1 MTRNPRKCSYLCC
14 PLQRASLLESLS
26 SLALPRSEMALLQPS
41 ASIGTSKKTRKQ
53 VLREALR
60 QKQLR
65 TGDVSE
71 KHVGG
76 VDVTQGATRGAEDST
91 LSGTSWRRKK
101 RKQRKLKVE
110 KVMLDPK
117 PPGPPTPPLSASDAS
132 GNEGST
138 TEEEDEKGT
147 LSCVVSTLVGSCLA
161 TKVFIGKLI
170 AGYRRG
176 VGDHRIGR

>member
-1 MTRNPRKCSYLCC
+1 
-14 PLQRASLLESLS
+14 
-26 SLALPRSEMALLQPS
+26 MALLQPS

-76 VDVTQGATRGAEDST
+76 VDVTQGATRGVEDST

-132 GNEGST
+132 GNESST
-138 TEEEDEKGT
+138 TEEGGDENGT

-161 TKVFIGKLI
+161 TKGFIGKLP
-170 AGYRRG
+170 AMGG
-176 VGDHRIGR
+176 V